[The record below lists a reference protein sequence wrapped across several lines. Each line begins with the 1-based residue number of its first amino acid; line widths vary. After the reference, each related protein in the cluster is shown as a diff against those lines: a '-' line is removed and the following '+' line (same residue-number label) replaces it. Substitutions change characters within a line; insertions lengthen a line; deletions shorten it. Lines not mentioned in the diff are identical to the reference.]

1 MLCLSL
7 GAFAMLT
14 RRNLLFA
21 ALAAPTIWRARA
33 AFAAPADA
41 TALLQR
47 AIDEA
52 QRGGRVVTIPAGVNR
67 VSQLKISG
75 DVRLIGA
82 SASRLVA
89 NGPSPLLTIERAQSV
104 TIENVIFDGGD
115 APPSQSGLI
124 EVRDVADLQFVDCA
138 IARAPGYGLR
148 LERCGGR
155 IERSSFQ
162 NLSQSAVHS
171 LDATGLTIADNRV
184 ANCGANGLQVWRSAA
199 GYDGSIIRGN
209 RVERI
214 RTDPGGDG
222 PYGNAISIFR
232 AGNVICTDNVAREAA
247 FSAIRC
253 NSGADVLIANNNC
266 FDIGETAIYVEFAF
280 QGAVVS
286 SNLVDGAST
295 GLSVT
300 NFDQGGRLA
309 SVSGNVL
316 RNLVKP
322 LPQGG
327 EIFGVGIHA
336 EADTAVTGNAV
347 DNARFAGL
355 SLGYGVGLRD
365 VVATGNALSD
375 CGYGIVASV
384 APGAG
389 AASIRD
395 NRIVRARRGAIVG
408 AAWENIVSADLL
420 AEAEK
425 YPLITMAGNDIR

>member
-1 MLCLSL
+1 
-7 GAFAMLT
+7 MLT
-14 RRNLLFA
+14 RRNLLYA
-21 ALAAPTIWRARA
+21 ALAAPAFWRGDAARA
-33 AFAAPADA
+33 EAGDA
-41 TALLQR
+41 TASLQR
-47 AIDEA
+47 AIDDA
-52 QRGGRVVTIPAGVNR
+52 QRTGRVVVIPPGVNR
-67 VSQLKISG
+67 VSRLKISG
-75 DVRLIGA
+75 DVRLVGGGVSRIIA
-82 SASRLVA
+82 S
-89 NGPSPLLTIERAQSV
+89 GPSPLLTIERAQSV
-104 TIENVIFDGGD
+104 SIENVIFDGGD
-115 APPSQSGLI
+115 APSDQTSLI
-124 EVRDVADLQFVDCA
+124 EARDVADLHFADCA
-138 IARAPGYGLR
+138 ITRGPGYGLR

-162 NLSQSAVHS
+162 NLAQSALQS
-171 LDATGLTIADNRV
+171 IDATGLTIADNRV
-184 ANCGANGLQVWRSAA
+184 AHCGANGLQVWRSAP
-199 GYDGSIIRGN
+199 GYDGSIIKGN

-214 RTDPGGDG
+214 RADPGGDG

-232 AGNVICTDNVAREAA
+232 AGNVICTDNVLREAA

-253 NSGADVLIANNNC
+253 NSGADVLIANNSC
-266 FDIGETAIYVEFAF
+266 FDIGETALYVEFAF

-295 GLSVT
+295 GVSVT

-309 SVSGNVL
+309 SVTGNTL
-316 RNLVKP
+316 RNLIKP

-327 EIFGVGIHA
+327 EIFGVGIHV
-336 EADTAVTGNAV
+336 EADTAVSGNVV
-347 DNARFAGL
+347 DNARFVGL

-365 VVATGNALSD
+365 VVATGNALGD

-408 AAWENIVSADLL
+408 MAWEKVVSADLL

-425 YPLITMAGNDIR
+425 YPLITMAGNDVR